1 MVRFHVCACPTY
13 IVLYLSFIAPSAF
26 IFVDKFVRF
35 VWREKNASFVVVQI
49 IFESLGKVSL
59 PAQPFREYSISNL
72 DHYSRIYQWS
82 ASSASSFSCLYSWDV
97 IATSARRTIRV
108 PIALTGRD
116 SASTVL
122 VRIIC
127 VRTPGRVVLA
137 MKLAVL
143 VRTRLALAYCST
155 IEQRA

>member
-1 MVRFHVCACPTY
+1 MTREDESEVAGQC
-13 IVLYLSFIAPSAF
+13 
-26 IFVDKFVRF
+26 DKCHTPYGQVAWTGS
-35 VWREKNASFVVVQI
+35 VTM
-49 IFESLGKVSL
+49 SLD
-59 PAQPFREYSISNL
+59 SNL
-72 DHYSRIYQWS
+72 TVVTEMLAHIPWLS
-82 ASSASSFSCLYSWDV
+82 
-97 IATSARRTIRV
+97 
-108 PIALTGRD
+108 GRD

-143 VRTRLALAYCST
+143 VRTRLALACCST